1 MRLSILH
8 RTVYHYTTPVF
19 YSIQQLRLTPR
30 TEPHQRTLRW
40 RLNAPGSLVAT
51 VDAYGNTSHTLTLT
65 EAHGDVTIEAR
76 GEVEVDP
83 LIDGRLEEGES
94 GVPARSF
101 LGVTPLTEAD
111 AAVTGLAQRL
121 RSFDSAGLLAF
132 ANEVCDAV
140 TYQSGT
146 TEVTSTAREALA
158 LGRGVCQDHAHL
170 YIAAC
175 RARGLPARYVS
186 GYALP
191 TDTSRM
197 ASHAWAD
204 VHLAD
209 AGWVSIDVTH
219 RCFASDRLCRLAV
232 GRDYTSASPVRG
244 VRIGGGDETL
254 EVRVNIRPFPF
265 NAGAREPHTSA
276 SDNER
281 PGEQPAQQ
289 Q

>member
-40 RLNAPGSLVAT
+40 RLNAPGSLAAT
-51 VDAYGNTSHTLTLT
+51 IDAYGNTTHTLTLT
-65 EAHGDVTIEAR
+65 EAHGDVLIEAR

-83 LIDGRLEEGES
+83 LVDGRLEESES
-94 GVPARSF
+94 GVPPRSF
-101 LGVTPLTEAD
+101 LAVTPLTEAD
-111 AAVTGLAQRL
+111 AAMTEFAQRL
-121 RSFDSAGLLAF
+121 RTLDAAGLLAF

-140 TYQSGT
+140 AYQSGT

-170 YIAAC
+170 FIGAC
-175 RARGLPARYVS
+175 RARGIPARYVS
-186 GYALP
+186 GYMYPGDAP
-191 TDTSRM
+191 HA

-204 VHLAD
+204 VHLPD
-209 AGWVSIDVTH
+209 TGWVSIDVTH
-219 RCFASDRLCRLAV
+219 RCFASDHLCRLAV
-232 GRDYTSASPVRG
+232 GRDYASASPVRG

-265 NAGAREPHTSA
+265 IAGARELHTP
-276 SDNER
+276 SDSTAN
-281 PGEQPAQQ
+281 
-289 Q
+289 